1 MVRIIRRGS
10 RVVRDRESSRDDDV
24 TSVDLALAMST
35 RRARAVVELA
45 SRALGARARASM
57 AMPGAERARAS
68 ARSAARSDAGAAR
81 REIRGVSRGFASD
94 AAEGASTKT
103 HPDGLPRYPELSV
116 AGALRAA
123 DYLGTGAFAMTGS
136 LLAASSGMDAF
147 GCTVI
152 GTITAVGGGTI
163 RDVLLGQG
171 RRAFWMEEQEYL
183 WIAAGAALA
192 TFFGWE
198 RAKQAYGLADDDY
211 WIEALDAL
219 GVGAFCV
226 IGAQNGIRA
235 GVPVIAQVLCGV
247 MTATFGGAVRDVFV
261 GRPTRILH
269 SYSDIYATA
278 AAGGALAYITARGV
292 GLPPPLRVIAGVG
305 VGVGMRVAADTYDI
319 RLPVYSS
326 AKARETA
333 AAKGDKRWS

>member
-1 MVRIIRRGS
+1 MSRR
-10 RVVRDRESSRDDDV
+10 RVSELAK
-24 TSVDLALAMST
+24 LALGT
-35 RRARAVVELA
+35 
-45 SRALGARARASM
+45 RASVCGV
-57 AMPGAERARAS
+57 APSLARTTPLAPRSAPGVVAHRAS
-68 ARSAARSDAGAAR
+68 NFRTP
-81 REIRGVSRGFASD
+81 SRGFAAD
-94 AAEGASTKT
+94 ASQGPPKP
-103 HPDGLPRYPELSV
+103 HPDGMPRFPELSV
-116 AGALRAA
+116 PGALRAA
-123 DYLGTGAFAMTGS
+123 DYVGTGAFAMTGS
-136 LLAASSGMDAF
+136 LLAASAGMDAF

-183 WIAAGAALA
+183 WIAAGVALA

-198 RAKQAYGLADDDY
+198 RAKTTFGFKDDDY

-269 SYSDIYATA
+269 SYADIYATA
-278 AAGGALAYITARGV
+278 AAGGALAYIAARAVGMPPALRILSGV
-292 GLPPPLRVIAGVG
+292 GAGIG
-305 VGVGMRVAADTYDI
+305 IRVAADTYDI
-319 RLPVYSS
+319 RLPVYASTP
-326 AKARETA
+326 ARQKAAE
-333 AAKGDKRWS
+333 KGDKRWS